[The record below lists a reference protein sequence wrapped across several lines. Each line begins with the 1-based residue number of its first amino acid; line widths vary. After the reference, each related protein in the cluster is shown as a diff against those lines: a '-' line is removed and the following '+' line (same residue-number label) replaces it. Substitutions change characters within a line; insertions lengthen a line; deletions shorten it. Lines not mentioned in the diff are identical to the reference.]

1 MKLTPFEQAEKNRVM
16 HNKRMQMTLKV
27 TELITRL
34 QEAEDFLAVAEA
46 QQQDYSPVD
55 YGMYDPAII
64 ETVRKEV
71 QTITATLVVMANV
84 WEEVTGV
91 SA

>member
-1 MKLTPFEQAEKNRVM
+1 MQLTPFEQAEKNKII
-16 HNKRMQMTLKV
+16 HSKRMTMTLKV
-27 TELITRL
+27 TELIARL
-34 QEAEDFLAVAEA
+34 QEAEDFLAIAEA
-46 QQQDYSPVD
+46 QQQDYRPAD

-71 QTITATLVVMANV
+71 KTITATLVIMANV